1 MVGNIVK
8 SLFFRM
14 LLPTGPEV
22 RVRRRYLALSV
33 FLVMLTAFLIVHFNT
48 ATPLSSRIV
57 TSSPSPYCRSGDPLN
72 GASNPLRVRLLSNCQ
87 VASGVVK
94 SVTSQQDGDRRIN
107 VGPDAQYAK
116 LLNAGNVEYQ
126 NGSIVLELIPLDQ
139 AIVPVPI
146 VGQHINFVGPLV
158 YDTENKWNAIYP
170 VWSITTS

>member
-1 MVGNIVK
+1 M
-8 SLFFRM
+8 
-14 LLPTGPEV
+14 
-22 RVRRRYLALSV
+22 
-33 FLVMLTAFLIVHFNT
+33 
-48 ATPLSSRIV
+48 
-57 TSSPSPYCRSGDPLN
+57 
-72 GASNPLRVRLLSNCQ
+72 
-87 VASGVVK
+87 ASGVVK

-170 VWSITTS
+170 VWWITTS